1 MKKILSII
9 AIFFASNQMNAA
21 TLTLNNATPS
31 AGQYVTWAAALA
43 VANDGDTILIHGT
56 TNNYYSLNVTKRLT
70 IIGPGHHPTDK
81 QNTQRAFCDN
91 VLFYTGSNGSKV
103 IGIEAGNIQ
112 AVNNDV
118 DSVSIMLCAINDA
131 VYFQAGNIN
140 YWLIEG
146 CYFGNG
152 GPCIRAASNTVGD
165 LVVRNNI
172 LNGVIFQMNGTFIGY
187 NYFNNNI
194 FLAATPYTFQYVNNC
209 YVNSNIFYRAGI
221 QNGYSNTGVTFN
233 KNCSYQCQG
242 GNSFWNGTNYE
253 NVDPQFVTSIGTGA
267 YFDYNTDYHLQA
279 TSPLINAGGDGT
291 DLGVYG
297 GYGDYEQNGV
307 PHNPYIKTFNITGS
321 SSVNAGDPIQIYIK
335 AKVRN

>member
-1 MKKILSII
+1 MKKILTII
-9 AIFFASNQMNAA
+9 AILLVAFGSNAA

-31 AGQYVTWAAALA
+31 AGQYNTWTAALA
-43 VANDGDTILIHGT
+43 AANNGDTILIHGT
-56 TNNYYSLNVTKRLT
+56 TNNYYSINVTKRLT

-103 IGIEAGNIQ
+103 IGIETGNIQ
-112 AVNNDV
+112 TQNADV
-118 DSVSIMLCAINDA
+118 DSVSILLCSIQDA
-131 VYFQAGNIN
+131 VYFQNNDIN
-140 YWLIEG
+140 FWLIEG

-152 GPCIRAASNTVGD
+152 NLCIRGQGHSVGD

-172 LNGVIFQMNGTFIGY
+172 LNGAIYGFNYYIFIGY

-194 FLAATPYTFQYVNNC
+194 FLSTTSVFQYNTQPM
-209 YVNSNIFYRAGI
+209 YINSNIFYRAGYEY
-221 QNGYSNTGVTFN
+221 GCSGMTYN
-233 KNCSYQCQG
+233 KNCSYQSVSGNTFPNGVNFG
-242 GNSFWNGTNYE
+242 G
-253 NVDPQFVTSIGTGA
+253 VDPQFVTSIGTGA
-267 YFDYNTDYHLQA
+267 YFDYATDYHLQA

-321 SSVNAGDPIQIYIK
+321 TSVNAGSPIQIYIK

>member
-1 MKKILSII
+1 MITILVF
-9 AIFFASNQMNAA
+9 AISVKAT

-31 AGQYVTWAAALA
+31 AGQYTTWTSALAAAS
-43 VANDGDTILIHGT
+43 DGDTILIHGT

-70 IIGPGHHPTDK
+70 IIGPGHHPIDK

-103 IGIEAGNIQ
+103 IGIEAGNMQ
-112 AVNNDV
+112 TGNADV
-118 DSVSIMLCAINDA
+118 DSISILLCSIQDA
-131 VYFQAGNIN
+131 VYFQQGNIN

-152 GPCIRAASNTVGD
+152 GQCIRGQGQSVGD

-172 LNGVIFQMNGTFIGY
+172 LNGSIYQMNGAFIGY

-221 QNGYSNTGVTFN
+221 QNGYGNVGVTFN

-242 GNSFWNGTNYE
+242 GNTFPNGVNYE
-253 NVDPQFVTSIGTGA
+253 DVDPLFVTSIGTGA
-267 YFDYNTDYHLQA
+267 YFDYATDYHLQA
-279 TSPLINAGGDGT
+279 TSTLINAGGDGT

-297 GYGDYEQNGV
+297 GYGDFDQNGI

-321 SSVNAGDPIQIYIK
+321 TSVNAGDPIQIYIK